1 MKKSER
7 NAKSWLFLYPLLQ
20 GLGGVG
26 WWCLLLAVPESRAL
40 FLSETLSERVLLA
53 FWLPDGVVFVG
64 GSFVLAYGLWRQR
77 CWAGPVLYFLTGGIT
92 YVSLYCLSL
101 SLATQGGWL
110 GTCLMLVCLGLMLLV
125 GLIHAGRCCGK
136 GGDVQDH
143 VSTDAG

>member
-1 MKKSER
+1 MKSESDW
-7 NAKSWLFLYPLLQ
+7 KSWLFLYPLLQ

-77 CWAGPVLYFLTGGIT
+77 CWAGRISRNTVSACTPARCAGG
-92 YVSLYCLSL
+92 S
-101 SLATQGGWL
+101 
-110 GTCLMLVCLGLMLLV
+110 
-125 GLIHAGRCCGK
+125 AGRISLRSDWLCLP
-136 GGDVQDH
+136 
-143 VSTDAG
+143 TP

>member
-1 MKKSER
+1 MKSER
-7 NAKSWLFLYPLLQ
+7 SWKSWLFLYPLLQ

-53 FWLPDGVVFVG
+53 FWLPDGVEFVG
-64 GSFVLAYGLWRQR
+64 GSFVLAYALWKQR
-77 CWAGPVLYFLTGGIT
+77 CWAGPVLYFLTGGIA

-101 SLATQGGWL
+101 SLMSGGGWL
-110 GTCLMLVCLGLMLLV
+110 GTGLMLVCLGLMLLV
-125 GLIHAGRCCGK
+125 CLIYTGRCCGK
-136 GGDVQDH
+136 AGDVQDH